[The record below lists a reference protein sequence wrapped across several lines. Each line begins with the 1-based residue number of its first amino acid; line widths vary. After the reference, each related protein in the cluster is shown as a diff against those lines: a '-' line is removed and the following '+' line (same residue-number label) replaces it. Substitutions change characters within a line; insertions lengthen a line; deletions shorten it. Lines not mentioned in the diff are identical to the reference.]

1 MIKFFRKIRQRLLT
15 ANKFSKYLIYAIGE
29 ILLVVIGI
37 IIAVSIGEWRQKV
50 NDSNEVLNYYNNLT
64 DDLQKD
70 KAQLLEII
78 KVYEKSSLGLVAE
91 IDKLQLESYNQDS
104 LYKGFS
110 NWIVYSSTYKFNPQ
124 VAIYTEVISNGKLK
138 MIDDKSLKSQLLK
151 LYTSIY
157 PEMEF
162 YQNNMS
168 QTVRNTIVSEFSDE
182 FRWLKAFNNDG
193 IEITNIK
200 LKNNLFPTNGDWLKN
215 KQSKQFIQL
224 ENQLAL
230 RYGFYSGTIMRYKDA
245 INEIELL
252 ESEINKVL
260 ENNKE

>member
-1 MIKFFRKIRQRLLT
+1 MIKFFRKIRQKLLSE
-15 ANKFSKYLIYAIGE
+15 NKFSKYLIYAIGE

-50 NDSNEVLNYYNNLT
+50 NDRNEVLNYYNNLT

-70 KAQLLEII
+70 KAQLLEMI
-78 KVYEKSSLGLVAE
+78 KVYEKSSVGLIAE
-91 IDKLQLESYNQDS
+91 MDKMQLDSYNQDS

-124 VAIYTEVISNGKLK
+124 VAIYTEIISNGKLK
-138 MIDDKSLKSQLLK
+138 LINDKSLKSQLLK
-151 LYTSIY
+151 LYTGIY

-168 QTVRNTIVSEFSDE
+168 QTVRNKIVSEFSDE
-182 FRWLKAFNNDG
+182 FRWLVAFNNDG

-200 LKNNLFPTNGDWLKN
+200 LKNNLSPTNGDWLEN
-215 KQSKQFIQL
+215 KQSKGLVRL

-230 RYGFYSGTIMRYKDA
+230 RHGFYSGTIQRYRDA
-245 INEIELL
+245 FNEIELL
-252 ESEINKVL
+252 ESEISKVL
-260 ENNKE
+260 KKNKE